1 MGCLKYLSGERT
13 SVTARLGAAAA
24 LLCGVLG
31 GCSFVLDSSSQQ
43 CSVNADCE
51 HLGNHPF
58 CQQGVCVQSNLGP
71 EDCFFATATKQ
82 PTLQTDFLNQC
93 TNSKFVKFDNC
104 ERLNYKASSDSGCSN
119 GTTMMPP
126 TVAPPKGT
134 PPTPSVPP
142 APAIACTDGAPIDP
156 TDSTGTRKNVIWMFG
171 SADFGP
177 LMKAAQPS
185 LSAAAVPYR
194 AVFQNNSSCNGVAA
208 VYQAKASMAD
218 PGIAGS
224 TSWAFFFDANGVQQ
238 NCWIG
243 TPPNSANPSGVP
255 MTHLVDIGISDLF
268 PGSCPNAM
276 PLAAGIIPGEYK
288 GPVVPFVLATK
299 AASSQQS
306 ISAEAAHLVF
316 GNGGMPGAD
325 SHLHNPMP
333 WLDPTKYFIRNSG
346 AGSTVLTSQLIGVDR
361 AAFWGVD
368 VGSTDAIKAGLINS
382 ADSEA
387 AIGILS
393 IDFYDKNRGNLKA
406 LYLQSKGQTA
416 GYLPD
421 STPTTVDKINV
432 RDGHY
437 PLWGYVHFVVALD
450 HPGGNP
456 VSPAANAMVLLFNLP
471 KLDQKLV
478 DDIIGASETPQC
490 AMKVQR
496 TDEVGTEGGNFT
508 RRSPDEFTCGCY
520 FDFKTRGSTT
530 SPACTTS
537 ENCPG
542 QGPCN
547 YGYCEAGNN

>member
-1 MGCLKYLSGERT
+1 MSI
-13 SVTARLGAAAA
+13 TAIAGAAAA
-24 LLCGVLG
+24 LLCGALS
-31 GCSFVLDSSSQQ
+31 GCSFVLDSSSEQ
-43 CSVNADCE
+43 CSTNADCE

-58 CQQGVCVQSNLGP
+58 CMQGVCVQSNLGP
-71 EDCFFATATKQ
+71 DGCFFATPDKP
-82 PTLQTDFLNQC
+82 PTAQTDFLNQC
-93 TNSKFVKFDNC
+93 TTSKFVKFDNC
-104 ERLNYKASSDSGCSN
+104 ARLNYKASTDNACMA
-119 GTTMMPP
+119 GTSTVPP
-126 TVAPPKGT
+126 TVTPPKAT

-142 APAIACTDGAPIDP
+142 APSMACTDGAPPDP
-156 TDSTGTRKNVIWMFG
+156 TDPTGMRKNVIWMFG

-185 LSAAAVPYR
+185 LSAAATPYR
-194 AVFQNNSSCNGVAA
+194 AVFQNNSSCNGVSAI
-208 VYQAKASMAD
+208 YKATSSMAD

-224 TSWAFFFDANGVQQ
+224 TSWAFFYDANGVQQ

-243 TPPNSANPSGVP
+243 TPPNGVNPSGVP
-255 MTHLVDIGISDLF
+255 ATHTVDIGISDLF

-276 PLAAGIIPGEYK
+276 PLADGIIPGEYR

-299 AASSQQS
+299 AGSSQQS

-316 GNGGMPGAD
+316 GNGGVPPAGSPMRAA
-325 SHLHNPMP
+325 MP
-333 WLDPTKYFIRNSG
+333 WIDPMKYFIRNSG

-368 VGSTDAIKAGLINS
+368 VGSTDAIKTGLINA
-382 ADSEA
+382 ADNEA

-393 IDFYDKNRGNLKA
+393 IDFYDKNRDNLKA

-421 STPTTVDKINV
+421 STPTTIDKINV

-450 HPGGNP
+450 HAGGTP
-456 VSPAANAMVLLFNLP
+456 KSAAANAMILLFNLP

-478 DDIIGASETPQC
+478 DDIILASETPQC

-496 TDEVGTEGGNFT
+496 TDEVGTDGGNFT
-508 RRSPDEFTCGCY
+508 LRSPNDFTCGCY
-520 FDFKTRGSTT
+520 FDFKTRGRTT
-530 SPACTTS
+530 CTMCTTA
-537 ENCPG
+537 EDCPG

-547 YGYCEAGNN
+547 YGYCEPVGN

>member
-1 MGCLKYLSGERT
+1 MGCLKHLSGERT

-31 GCSFVLDSSSQQ
+31 GCSLFLDSSSQQ

-82 PTLQTDFLNQC
+82 PTMQTDFLNQC
-93 TNSKFVKFDNC
+93 TTSNFVKFDNC
-104 ERLNYKASSDSGCSN
+104 NRLNYKASADNGCTN
-119 GTTMMPP
+119 GTSTLASP
-126 TVAPPKGT
+126 VAPPKGMA
-134 PPTPSVPP
+134 PPVSLPS
-142 APAIACTDGAPIDP
+142 APTISCTDGAPPDP
-156 TDSTGTRKNVIWMFG
+156 TDSTGVRKNVIWMFG

-177 LMKAAQPS
+177 LMRAAQPS
-185 LSAAAVPYR
+185 LTAAATPYR
-194 AVFQNNSSCNGVAA
+194 AVFQNNSSCNGVQA
-208 VYQAKASMAD
+208 VYKATAAMAD
-218 PGIAGS
+218 PNPGVN
-224 TSWAFFFDANGVQQ
+224 TNTWAFFFDANGLQQ
-238 NCWIG
+238 NCWISSTPG
-243 TPPNSANPSGVP
+243 TPG
-255 MTHLVDIGISDLF
+255 THLVDIGISDLF
-268 PGSCPNAM
+268 PGSCPTAM
-276 PLAAGIIPGEYK
+276 PPADGVVPGEYR

-316 GNGGMPGAD
+316 GNGGMPPAGSPMRPA
-325 SHLHNPMP
+325 MP
-333 WLDPTKYFIRNSG
+333 WLDPSKYFIRNSG

-368 VGSTDAIKAGLINS
+368 RGSTDAIRDGLINS
-382 ADSEA
+382 ADNEA

-421 STPTTVDKINV
+421 STPTTIDKINV

-456 VSPAANAMVLLFNLP
+456 ARAAANAMVLLFNVP

-478 DDIIGASETPQC
+478 DDIILASETPQC

-496 TDEVGTEGGNFT
+496 TDEVGTDGGNFT
-508 RRSPDEFTCGCY
+508 LRSSNDFSCGCY
-520 FDFKTRGSTT
+520 FDFKTRGRTT
-530 SPACTTS
+530 CQACATS
-537 ENCPG
+537 EDCPG
-542 QGPCN
+542 QSPCN
-547 YGYCEAGNN
+547 YGYCETGTN